1 MSEVGAE
8 VAMFEV
14 TGALKRI
21 WKQLGRNIHDDGG
34 IVEEIAFREWWLCIS
49 INGPSFHLNSH

>member
-1 MSEVGAE
+1 MSEVAAE

-21 WKQLGRNIHDDGG
+21 WKQLGGNIHDDGG
-34 IVEEIAFREWWLCIS
+34 IVEEIAFRE
-49 INGPSFHLNSH
+49 